1 MTTNALCLFPVVS
14 SIFSSF
20 VFIFGPIACLCGCL
34 HLYLVILRIILVF
47 LHLFL
52 AILSLFVLFF
62 FLAIWHLTMV
72 GLRLFHVASLCGLL
86 HLCGHFA
93 SLSSP
98 FLLVLH
104 PTMVGLCLF
113 LVMLHLSVVILCV

>member
-1 MTTNALCLFPVVS
+1 MSLWLFA
-14 SIFSSF
+14 SIFSHFENHSG
-20 VFIFGPIACLCGCL
+20 VFASIFSHFESLCAL
-34 HLYLVILRIILVF
+34 
-47 LHLFL
+47 
-52 AILSLFVLFF
+52 F